1 MTISS
6 IAAKKFQRRV
16 LFAGASG
23 LFTDGYML
31 GSISP
36 ALPGAIATLGLG
48 STGAGAVAA
57 APFLGLLLGSLFGGP
72 VIDRYG
78 RRLPF
83 VWDMWLFLLFA
94 IGHIFVHGLADLVAL
109 RFLTGLLLGVDYVA
123 GKVYVSECVANER
136 RGAMMSW
143 LSVSWIAG
151 YTTAFVAGSG
161 LRQIFGADDWRL
173 IFASASV
180 PVLVAITFR
189 RNLPETAPWLA
200 HHGRIKAALAVG
212 RRCFGA
218 HWTPTAAAAS
228 PVPHSSGWKA
238 LVRPPQHR
246 VTFGVVAFYSL
257 HNVPYLVLNTFL
269 PGVLAG
275 VGVRNPFT
283 AGILYDALILA
294 GALVGLKLIDVVGR
308 RTLAIGSLC
317 IQAALLFGVIACST
331 SPQITLILLALF
343 GAVLAS
349 ADSLTYAYPPE
360 CFPTALRALGIGLT
374 VAASRALATIA
385 TFIFPQ
391 LVTAYGMQWVIAGLG
406 LVLAVGAAICAATL
420 QETRDAHIT

>member
-1 MTISS
+1 MTISPT
-6 IAAKKFQRRV
+6 AATEFQRRV

-48 STGAGAVAA
+48 PTGAGAVAA

-94 IGHIFVHGLADLVAL
+94 IGHAFVHGAADLIIL

-136 RGAMMSW
+136 RGALMSW

-151 YTTAFVAGSG
+151 YTAAFVAGSA
-161 LRQIFGADDWRL
+161 LRDIFGADEWRL
-173 IFASASV
+173 IFASASI
-180 PVLVAITFR
+180 PVLVAIAFR
-189 RNLPETAPWLA
+189 KNLPETAPWLA
-200 HHGRIKAALAVG
+200 HHGRFEAALAVG
-212 RRCFGA
+212 KRCFGA
-218 HWTPTAAAAS
+218 HWTPSVAS
-228 PVPHSSGWKA
+228 SSPTLRSSGWKA
-238 LVRPPQHR
+238 LIRPPQHR

-257 HNVPYLVLNTFL
+257 HNVPYLLLNTFL

-283 AGILYDALILA
+283 AGILYDALIMA
-294 GALVGLKLIDVVGR
+294 GALFGLKLIDVMGR

-317 IQAALLFGVIACST
+317 IQAALLFGVIAFAA

-360 CFPTALRALGIGLT
+360 CFPTALRALGIGVT
-374 VAASRALATIA
+374 VAVSRALATVA
-385 TFIFPQ
+385 TFIFPK
-391 LVTAYGMQWVIAGLG
+391 LVTGYGMQWVIGGLG
-406 LVLAVGAAICAATL
+406 VILAVGAAVCAATL